1 MNEMRN
7 NPYRMRQQERPG
19 CTRTENFA
27 KTPQCMNDTSRMQ
40 PPAQRSLAAPYAG
53 KSCDMRDRNKANTQ
67 RDMWDRRKCMQNI
80 YELGFIMIETALF
93 LDTHPEDAEAL
104 AYYAEMKEKYHEA
117 VRFYSDNFGPLNI
130 HNVTNENYWSW
141 VATPMPWEVEG

>member
-19 CTRTENFA
+19 CARRDNSNQMM
-27 KTPQCMNDTSRMQ
+27 P
-40 PPAQRSLAAPYAG
+40 QRSVPEPYANRG
-53 KSCDMRDRNKANTQ
+53 CDMREGNRAEANLQ
-67 RDMWDRRKCMQNI
+67 RAMWDQRKTMQSI

-104 AYYAEMKEKYHEA
+104 AYYAEMKEKYQEA
-117 VRFYSDNFGPLNI
+117 VRFYNENFGPLNI
-130 HNVTNENYWSW
+130 HSVTNENYWSW